1 MKISRPE
8 LVAPIRDL
16 ASLEACKDYA
26 DAVYFSVSTL
36 SLRANANNLQLSKLK
51 QFVKK
56 CHSYNIRTYLT
67 LNSVIYNNDI
77 EKAEKIIKKAKEC
90 SVDALIVWDPAII
103 EIAKKEDM
111 PFTISTQANVSNWKS
126 AEFYRILGATKIVL
140 AREMTLKH
148 IAELKKKVDINIETF
163 VHGAMCISISGRCI
177 LSAYMYG
184 KSANCGS
191 CAQPCRKEWTLT
203 DNEDNKI
210 DCEGK
215 YLMNAKDLCL
225 IEHIPKLI
233 KAGINSF
240 KIEGRRRDP
249 RYIKT
254 TTRCYKEAIDAYFD
268 NTFTKEKVKKWKEDL
283 EKVYNRGFTTGF
295 YFGKKSKEGI
305 SYNKSDNISKSR
317 KTQLGTVTNYYPK
330 IGVALIR
337 LNHKGVQLGEHL
349 IIEGHT
355 TYNEQD
361 LESMQIEHKNVAKAK
376 KGEDIAIKVSS
387 RVREND
393 QVFTIK

>member
-36 SLRANANNLQLSKLK
+36 SLRANANNLHLNKLK

-140 AREMTLKH
+140 AR
-148 IAELKKKVDINIETF
+148 
-163 VHGAMCISISGRCI
+163 
-177 LSAYMYG
+177 
-184 KSANCGS
+184 
-191 CAQPCRKEWTLT
+191 
-203 DNEDNKI
+203 
-210 DCEGK
+210 
-215 YLMNAKDLCL
+215 
-225 IEHIPKLI
+225 
-233 KAGINSF
+233 
-240 KIEGRRRDP
+240 
-249 RYIKT
+249 
-254 TTRCYKEAIDAYFD
+254 
-268 NTFTKEKVKKWKEDL
+268 
-283 EKVYNRGFTTGF
+283 
-295 YFGKKSKEGI
+295 
-305 SYNKSDNISKSR
+305 
-317 KTQLGTVTNYYPK
+317 
-330 IGVALIR
+330 
-337 LNHKGVQLGEHL
+337 
-349 IIEGHT
+349 
-355 TYNEQD
+355 
-361 LESMQIEHKNVAKAK
+361 
-376 KGEDIAIKVSS
+376 
-387 RVREND
+387 
-393 QVFTIK
+393 